1 MIRQLQQEVWAVKVQ
16 ATEESRKAD
25 ELRRLHEQSTRQLR
39 VMREQMN
46 EQIKTIR
53 EQPAKELEQLHEEM
67 KQVKEDTKQAKE
79 ATLLAKEEMAKELA
93 KVQVQTT
100 EEMKQVKEEVQQV
113 KSQLNVMADSLSSNV
128 QASQQPSYA
137 DVARTPP
144 TSQPSNVRTL
154 SSMRTTPYTFS
165 DTLFCI
171 IDTSRVSEKD
181 RGKAQ
186 VGEVRQA
193 IEEKVRTR
201 EGGQPNW
208 RCAAMVKDVRNA
220 DRIKVVCRDEAEVQ
234 LLYPIKVY
242 GANKTAVLDS
252 SGNILPGAADA
263 LGKENEVTIANM
275 HWLSNKE
282 NGKMYGSM
290 VIYVAKASGARRL
303 LGEVQLSAITARR
316 LATRPLS
323 VVRNRDAAS
332 VRRQVTVIETAKPS
346 SQSVFCVVVHT
357 SRRIKTVGCGNY
369 TSLMATN
376 LRILQLNVHKS
387 DAVQL
392 SMMNDK
398 DLQDYVVLVVAEPYA
413 LNVKGS
419 VTTTPNSHRS
429 WIKFIPTKRHE
440 MQWPIRSML
449 WLRSDLEAE
458 QVPIPSADLTG
469 AILRW
474 PDREVLVV
482 SVYVAGK
489 DEEALRTAMR
499 QLLTTIA
506 SFRSST
512 GKRTDIVI
520 AGDFNRHDQLWG
532 GDDVAGR
539 RQGEAGPIIVL
550 MDEHGL
556 LSLLQRRGKD
566 RVVRARST

>member
-1 MIRQLQQEVWAVKVQ
+1 MQTMLRAMVHETSAHLIDEQKKMFERLWKAMMGSQQKATQMIGEQLEMIRQLQQEVWAVKVQ

-79 ATLLAKEEMAKELA
+79 ATLLAKEEMAKEEMAKELA

-234 LLYPIKVY
+234 LVRE
-242 GANKTAVLDS
+242 
-252 SGNILPGAADA
+252 AA
-263 LGKENEVTIANM
+263 
-275 HWLSNKE
+275 
-282 NGKMYGSM
+282 
-290 VIYVAKASGARRL
+290 
-303 LGEVQLSAITARR
+303 
-316 LATRPLS
+316 
-323 VVRNRDAAS
+323 
-332 VRRQVTVIETAKPS
+332 
-346 SQSVFCVVVHT
+346 
-357 SRRIKTVGCGNY
+357 
-369 TSLMATN
+369 
-376 LRILQLNVHKS
+376 
-387 DAVQL
+387 
-392 SMMNDK
+392 
-398 DLQDYVVLVVAEPYA
+398 
-413 LNVKGS
+413 
-419 VTTTPNSHRS
+419 
-429 WIKFIPTKRHE
+429 
-440 MQWPIRSML
+440 
-449 WLRSDLEAE
+449 
-458 QVPIPSADLTG
+458 
-469 AILRW
+469 
-474 PDREVLVV
+474 
-482 SVYVAGK
+482 
-489 DEEALRTAMR
+489 
-499 QLLTTIA
+499 
-506 SFRSST
+506 
-512 GKRTDIVI
+512 
-520 AGDFNRHDQLWG
+520 
-532 GDDVAGR
+532 
-539 RQGEAGPIIVL
+539 
-550 MDEHGL
+550 
-556 LSLLQRRGKD
+556 
-566 RVVRARST
+566 

>member
-1 MIRQLQQEVWAVKVQ
+1 M
-16 ATEESRKAD
+16 TD
-25 ELRRLHEQSTRQLR
+25 
-39 VMREQMN
+39 
-46 EQIKTIR
+46 
-53 EQPAKELEQLHEEM
+53 AK
-67 KQVKEDTKQAKE
+67 
-79 ATLLAKEEMAKELA
+79 
-93 KVQVQTT
+93 
-100 EEMKQVKEEVQQV
+100 
-113 KSQLNVMADSLSSNV
+113 
-128 QASQQPSYA
+128 
-137 DVARTPP
+137 
-144 TSQPSNVRTL
+144 
-154 SSMRTTPYTFS
+154 
-165 DTLFCI
+165 
-171 IDTSRVSEKD
+171 
-181 RGKAQ
+181 
-186 VGEVRQA
+186 
-193 IEEKVRTR
+193 
-201 EGGQPNW
+201 
-208 RCAAMVKDVRNA
+208 
-220 DRIKVVCRDEAEVQ
+220 
-234 LLYPIKVY
+234 
-242 GANKTAVLDS
+242 
-252 SGNILPGAADA
+252 
-263 LGKENEVTIANM
+263 
-275 HWLSNKE
+275 
-282 NGKMYGSM
+282 
-290 VIYVAKASGARRL
+290 
-303 LGEVQLSAITARR
+303 VQLSAITARR

-323 VVRNRDAAS
+323 VVRHRDAAS

-440 MQWPIRSML
+440 KQWPIRSML

-474 PDREVLVV
+474 PAREVLVV

-489 DEEALRTAMR
+489 DEEALHTAMR
-499 QLLTTIA
+499 QLHRTIA

-520 AGDFNRHDQLWG
+520 AGDFNRHDQLG
-532 GDDVAGR
+532 GR
-539 RQGEAGPIIVL
+539 RCDGQET
-550 MDEHGL
+550 
-556 LSLLQRRGKD
+556 R
-566 RVVRARST
+566 